1 MRGWGARH
9 SVAPMQAAKDA
20 KPEVDFDALILAG
33 VAHPGL
39 AAGNLPE
46 KIKILN
52 WGVNQTAFGD
62 IEVNDLTLSAIEAQ
76 RDADTY
82 RRIVID
88 FEHQSE
94 RNSKNFVPSPRLH
107 AGYGDAICLA
117 GDGLYVEKVAYTPAG
132 KKYAPEYAD
141 VSGAVS
147 LIKGTRVVG
156 GLRSVALCPNGAA
169 RDMVFL
175 SGDEAYVCATGVCR
189 LQVKDAVFLRG
200 DEAPGSEVVT
210 LATDGDHERAK
221 LIEQISALNEALK
234 ALASDL
240 KTVKD
245 ENTLLRDS
253 NKNLIEE
260 LQNRVTTLSAESSA
274 AVASAERSERLL
286 LLDGAKRDGKILPLS
301 ADQCAAL
308 PIDDLR
314 EIVGRAKAGVVPLVP
329 KTPLVVEEKHTNQKS
344 EISRM
349 LGVTE

>member
-132 KKYAPEYAD
+132 NKYAPEYAD

-175 SGDEAYVCATGVCR
+175 SGDEVH
-189 LQVKDAVFLRG
+189 
-200 DEAPGSEVVT
+200 GSEVVT